1 MSIELLNK
9 HTAGVLSAVIKQPH
23 WKKDELSSKLKQ
35 VLDEMRHDARSQEV
49 YLESLLRNVTFLF
62 ENTNR
67 ATSLLKVCV
76 EEEKFMTQEN
86 FQQAMLEVP
95 KLVSETNFFAEN
107 MPRFKELVY
116 KGSTIEEQAAHG
128 ELVYCDSK
136 LVNDM
141 VIDFIGTFLHPN
153 NKDFMSNFMEYAS
166 DVVVETIMQFC
177 KTYSGLMLKEL
188 NLNEMIQK

>member
-1 MSIELLNK
+1 MSKELLNK
-9 HTAGVLSAVIKQPH
+9 HTAGVLGVVIKQPH
-23 WKKDELSSKLKQ
+23 WKKDELSSRLKQ
-35 VLDEMRHDARSQEV
+35 VLDEMRQNAGSQEA

-67 ATSLLKVCV
+67 AISLLKFCV

-95 KLVSETNFFAEN
+95 KLVNETNFFVEN
-107 MPRFKELVY
+107 MHRFKDLVY
-116 KGSTIEEQAAHG
+116 KGSSIEEQATHG
-128 ELVYCDSK
+128 ELVYCDIK

-153 NKDFMSNFMEYAS
+153 NKDIMINFMEYAS
-166 DVVVETIMQFC
+166 DVVVETLMQYC
-177 KTYSGLMLKEL
+177 KTYSSLMLKEL
-188 NLNEMIQK
+188 NSNEMIQK